1 MLDLYKLDIF
11 TRVVAT
17 GSLSKAAEQLRMTQ
31 SGVSQHIK
39 ALEDALG
46 TELFLRGRR
55 GVELTPA
62 GQRLLFYCEGIFRLV
77 AEAELAVTDV
87 AGLRAGQLNIGVT
100 PGVSAYL
107 LPEWVQMFGQRYP
120 NLAVSAQTG
129 TTPAIVAELRSGN
142 LDLGAIEG
150 ELEVTDTSLQ
160 QQSLREFDQYVIVGR
175 RHPWWGRDEVELSEL
190 AGQPM
195 VMRQTNSQTRSWLDQ
210 ELRKQSLTPKV
221 IAEFDNLESIKRT
234 VMIGTGLTIL
244 PLYTVTA
251 EQEIGALHPIP
262 IKGRPLRRTLRLLWR
277 AARPLSP
284 VAYAFRQLLTAH
296 YGTTFQS

>member
-11 TRVVAT
+11 TRVVAA
-17 GSLSKAAEQLRMTQ
+17 GSLSKAAEQLHMTQ
-31 SGVSQHIK
+31 SGVSQHIR

-46 TELFLRGRR
+46 TELFARGRR

-62 GQRLLFYCEGIFRLV
+62 GQRLLSYCESIFRIV
-77 AEAELAVTDV
+77 AEAELTVTDV
-87 AGLRAGQLNIGVT
+87 AGLRAGQLTIGVT

-120 NLAVSAQTG
+120 NLAVSSQTG
-129 TTPAIVAELRSGN
+129 TSPAIVAELRFGM

-150 ELEVTDTSLQ
+150 ELDDADTDIQ
-160 QQSLREFDQYVIVGR
+160 QQPLREFDQYVIVGR
-175 RHPWWGRDEVELSEL
+175 RHPWWGRAEVHLSEL

-195 VMRQTNSQTRSWLDQ
+195 VMRQPNSQTRAWLEQ
-210 ELRKQSLTPKV
+210 ALREQSLTPRV
-221 IAEFDNLESIKRT
+221 IAELDNLESIKRM

-244 PLYTVTA
+244 PLYTITA
-251 EQEIGALHPIP
+251 EQEVGALHPIP
-262 IKGRPLRRTLRLLWR
+262 ITDRPLRRTLRLLWR

-284 VAYAFRQLLTAH
+284 GAYAFRQLLITH
-296 YGTTFQS
+296 YGR

>member
-11 TRVVAT
+11 TRVVAA
-17 GSLSKAAEQLRMTQ
+17 GSLSKAAEQLHMTQ
-31 SGVSQHIK
+31 SGVSQHIR

-46 TELFLRGRR
+46 TELFARGRR
-55 GVELTPA
+55 GVELTAA
-62 GQRLLFYCEGIFRLV
+62 GQRLLSYCESIFRLV

-87 AGLRAGQLNIGVT
+87 AGLRAGQLTIGVT

-120 NLAVSAQTG
+120 NLAVSTQTG
-129 TTPAIVAELRSGN
+129 TTPAIVAELRSGT

-150 ELEVTDTSLQ
+150 ELDNADTDLQ
-160 QQSLREFDQYVIVGR
+160 QHPLREFDQYVIVGR
-175 RHPWWGRDEVELSEL
+175 RHPWWGRDEVQLSEL

-195 VMRQTNSQTRSWLDQ
+195 VMRQSSSQTRAWLDQ
-210 ELRKQSLTPKV
+210 ALREQSLTPRV
-221 IAEFDNLESIKRT
+221 IAEFDNLESIKRM

-244 PLYTVTA
+244 PLYTITA
-251 EQEIGALHPIP
+251 EQEVGALHPIP
-262 IKGRPLRRTLRLLWR
+262 ISGRPLRRTLRLLWR

-284 VAYAFRQLLTAH
+284 VAYAFRQMLVAH
-296 YGTTFQS
+296 YGR

>member
-11 TRVVAT
+11 TRVVAA
-17 GSLSKAAEQLRMTQ
+17 GSLSKAAEQLHMTQ
-31 SGVSQHIK
+31 SGVSQHIR

-46 TELFLRGRR
+46 TELFARGRR

-62 GQRLLFYCEGIFRLV
+62 GQRLLSYCEGIFRLV

-87 AGLRAGQLNIGVT
+87 AGLRAGQLTIGVT

-120 NLAVSAQTG
+120 NLAVSSQTG
-129 TTPAIVAELRSGN
+129 TSPAIVAELRSGM

-150 ELEVTDTSLQ
+150 ELDGADTDIQ
-160 QQSLREFDQYVIVGR
+160 QQPLREFDQYVIVGR
-175 RHPWWGRDEVELSEL
+175 RHPWWGRAEVHLSDL
-190 AGQPM
+190 AGQPI
-195 VMRQTNSQTRSWLDQ
+195 VMRQSNSQTRAWLDQ
-210 ELRKQSLTPKV
+210 ALREQSLTPRV
-221 IAEFDNLESIKRT
+221 IAEFDNLESIKRM

-244 PLYTVTA
+244 PLYTITA
-251 EQEIGALHPIP
+251 EQEVGALHPIP
-262 IKGRPLRRTLRLLWR
+262 ISGRPLRRTLRLLWR

-284 VAYAFRQLLTAH
+284 VAYAFRQMLAAH
-296 YGTTFQS
+296 YGC

>member
-11 TRVVAT
+11 TRVVAA
-17 GSLSKAAEQLRMTQ
+17 GSLSKAAEQLHMTQ
-31 SGVSQHIK
+31 SGVSQHIR

-46 TELFLRGRR
+46 TELFARGRR

-62 GQRLLFYCEGIFRLV
+62 GQRLLSYCESIFRIV

-87 AGLRAGQLNIGVT
+87 AGLRAGQLTIGVT

-120 NLAVSAQTG
+120 NLSVSAQTG
-129 TTPAIVAELRSGN
+129 TSPAIVAELRTGM

-150 ELEVTDTSLQ
+150 ELDGADTDIQ
-160 QQSLREFDQYVIVGR
+160 QQPLREFDQYVIVGR
-175 RHPWWGRDEVELSEL
+175 RHPWWGRNEVQLSEL

-195 VMRQTNSQTRSWLDQ
+195 VMRQSNSQTRAWLDQ
-210 ELRKQSLTPKV
+210 ALRDQSLTPRV
-221 IAEFDNLESIKRT
+221 IAELDNLESIKRM

-244 PLYTVTA
+244 PLYTITA
-251 EQEIGALHPIP
+251 EQELGALHAIP
-262 IKGRPLRRTLRLLWR
+262 ISGRPLRRTLRLLWR

-284 VAYAFRQLLTAH
+284 VAYAFRQLLIAH
-296 YGTTFQS
+296 YGR